1 MQTEQEKLS
10 SPEISA
16 VTEQLP
22 ATAEGSLTAEAVTSL
37 YQTRQADLETM
48 KKWVGLKFYY
58 RAVEKIKQEEQALRR
73 LLRLEDAKQS
83 ILADYSFVLDPAYFE
98 QKFLN
103 L

>member
-10 SPEISA
+10 PSEIPA
-16 VTEQLP
+16 ATEQLP
-22 ATAEGSLTAEAVTSL
+22 LATEGSLTAEAVTSL
-37 YQTRQADLETM
+37 YKARQNDLETI

-58 RAVEKIKQEEQALRR
+58 RAAEKIKQEEQALRR

-98 QKFLN
+98 QKFLS
-103 L
+103 